1 MSYILMVRVYYCVK
15 ESDGGITEESTIE
28 EYDGDTFETIT
39 EAGKALKVARALN
52 PGAEIWIGERG

>member
-1 MSYILMVRVYYCVK
+1 MVRVYYCVK